1 MLLDIR
7 REDFFRPFR
16 ELQREI
22 DRLFDDFFRTER
34 REHTSFLPDVD
45 IYEDDNKI
53 YVEVEV
59 PGMNKED
66 VKVKIEDNVLTI
78 FGEKKQEKESKK
90 HNYHVVERSYGTF
103 QRSFALPDYVDTEK
117 IKASYDKGVLKI
129 EIPKK
134 ESAKPKVIDVKIE

>member
-34 REHTSFLPDVD
+34 RERTSFLPDVD
-45 IYEDDNKI
+45 IYEDEDKI
-53 YVEVEV
+53 YIEVEV
-59 PGMNKED
+59 PGMSKED

-78 FGEKKQEKESKK
+78 SGEKKHEKETKK
-90 HNYHVVERSYGTF
+90 RNYHVVERSYGTF
-103 QRSFALPDYVDTEK
+103 QRSFALPDYADTEK
-117 IKASYDKGVLKI
+117 IKASYDKGVLKV

-134 ESAKPKVIDVKIE
+134 ESAKPRVIDVKVE

>member
-1 MLLDIR
+1 MLLDTR
-7 REDFFRPFR
+7 REDFSRSFR

-22 DRLFDDFFRTER
+22 DRLFDDFFRAER
-34 REHTSFLPDVD
+34 REPTRFLPDVD

-66 VKVKIEDNVLTI
+66 VKVKIEDNVLII

>member
-34 REHTSFLPDVD
+34 RERTSFLPDVD

-66 VKVKIEDNVLTI
+66 VKVKVEDNVLTI
-78 FGEKKQEKESKK
+78 FGEKKQEKESRK

-129 EIPKK
+129 EVPKK

>member
-134 ESAKPKVIDVKIE
+134 ESAKPKVIDVRIE